1 MPKIQQTERY
11 PGAGI
16 LQAGERVRSLADSG
30 LQPLLPLQVVLQG
43 DPETAGL
50 SVRGHGQRGPVLRTR
65 IGLSFS
71 FYLKDTHIRWRDI
84 GVVAEAPCVR
94 SLGFCHP
101 KHVMA
106 L

>member
-50 SVRGHGQRGPVLRTR
+50 SVRPGLGASVPMTR
-65 IGLSFS
+65 HDS
-71 FYLKDTHIRWRDI
+71 
-84 GVVAEAPCVR
+84 R
-94 SLGFCHP
+94 SWPARPRL
-101 KHVMA
+101 A
-106 L
+106 N